1 MVCHWTVTAVACWGA
16 MVMVK
21 VALGVAPSVSATGS
35 ASAMEMTTPSS
46 SSMVPTAV
54 ASTSRTP
61 GSPTSSTR
69 KVSSI
74 SGMLSMMEFTV
85 MVLDTSPGAKMTLS
99 KCSIPW

>member
-1 MVCHWTVTAVACWGA
+1 MVSHWTVTGA
-16 MVMVK
+16 AWAGVMVMVK
-21 VALGVAPSVSATGS
+21 VALGVTPSVSATGA

-61 GSPTSSTR
+61 GSSTNSTR
-69 KVSSI
+69 KVSST
-74 SGMLSMMEFTV
+74 SGTLSMMEFTV

-99 KCSIPW
+99 KCSVPW